1 MARLWSER
9 ERSEFSVENGQG
21 EPSTRHGMG
30 AQPGENCTEKTGEEN
45 RRTQPRL
52 RAVTEGVQY
61 YLNKSVAVAKI

>member
-1 MARLWSER
+1 
-9 ERSEFSVENGQG
+9 
-21 EPSTRHGMG
+21 MG

-52 RAVTEGVQY
+52 RAVTESVQY